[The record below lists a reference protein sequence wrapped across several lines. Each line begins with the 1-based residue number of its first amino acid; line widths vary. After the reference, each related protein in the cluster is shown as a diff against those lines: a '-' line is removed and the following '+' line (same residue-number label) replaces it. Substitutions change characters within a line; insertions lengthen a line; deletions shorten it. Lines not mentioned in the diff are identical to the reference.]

1 MSNYSLRRPA
11 GFTLIEVMIVV
22 AIVAILSAI
31 AFPSYQESV
40 RKSKRADARSQLLE
54 VAQYMQR
61 FYSQNDRFDQAN
73 DATGTAVTIPAA
85 LATVPRGAAAG
96 TQDYTIQFQANTL
109 TARSFTL
116 EAVPRAGG
124 SMAGDKCGTY
134 RINNVGRRTVDGAAS
149 GLTAATC
156 WR

>member
-1 MSNYSLRRPA
+1 MRNDPPRRLA

-40 RKSKRADARSQLLE
+40 RKSKRADARTQLLE
-54 VAQYMQR
+54 VAQFMQR

-73 DATGTAVTIPAA
+73 DAAGTAIA
-85 LATVPRGAAAG
+85 LPTALTVVPRGAAAG
-96 TQDYTIQFQANTL
+96 SQDYTIQFQASTL
-109 TARSFTL
+109 SERAFTL
-116 EAVPRAGG
+116 EAVPRTGG
-124 SMAGDKCGTY
+124 PMASDKCGTL
-134 RINNVGRRTVDGAAS
+134 RVNSVGRRTVS
-149 GLTAATC
+149 GESGGMTAATC